1 MRVQQICCGALAVW
15 LGLHSIV
22 AAQDRAER
30 RHELFIESLKVT
42 AAGITD
48 RALADVN
55 SLEDWKAI
63 RPRLR
68 KEFLYTLGLDP
79 LPERTPLRAQVTGTL
94 KRARY
99 RIEKIVFQSMPGLYV
114 TGNLYVPH
122 KPPVPK
128 QPFPTILYV
137 CGHAPS
143 PYGAKWNYQDR
154 AVWFAEN
161 GYICF
166 VIDTLEFAEVAG
178 IHHGIHDLNLWHW
191 LSRGYTPAGVEVW
204 NAMRAV
210 DYLQSRRDV
219 DPDRIGITG
228 ISGGGATSWYAAAAD
243 ERIAV
248 AAPVCGTFTFGSQ
261 AKHWLSRGQ
270 CDCIYFYNTFLSD
283 QSIVAALIAP
293 RPLLICSG
301 QLDADFPPDGYHEVF
316 RRGKKIYDL
325 YAGANAT
332 VSRIREVDEAVG
344 HTDSPLFRR
353 ETRQWMNRWLRNV
366 TVPLEI
372 VPHPTKK
379 ASSAEELACLD
390 LLPRDA
396 INYRIDELFIPTAK
410 IEQYATAEQW
420 SLRRKQI
427 LKDLRE
433 KTFRWFPDS
442 RLPFKATAN
451 RNRGGW
457 ASRYAEYKD
466 VEIETE
472 PGVPIRVQLLFAK
485 HRTPDTPLL
494 VYAKQPGDSI
504 YAFDYDELL
513 PLLGRYNVAIV
524 NARMTEHS
532 VSAAE
537 YADIERTASWVGRTI
552 ASVQVWD
559 VLRAVDWLEE
569 EFAPSSLSV
578 YGKGEMGMVGL
589 YAAILDK
596 RIDQIVLRDPPAT
609 HRRGPALL
617 NVLRIT
623 DIPEAAAM
631 LAPRKLVFIGD
642 GVPHSFEPTKELYKL
657 QDCAD
662 RVSAAGSLPEA
673 LEIWKYS
680 LLK

>member
-366 TVPLEI
+366 TAPLEV

-379 ASSAEELACLD
+379 ASSADELACLD

-410 IEQYATAEQW
+410 IEQYATVEQW
-420 SLRRKQI
+420 SLRRKQV

-552 ASVQVWD
+552 ASMQVWD